1 MVYKVNYYQL
11 CQNYTNLNITAI
23 VTSGFP
29 SLSDYNCA
37 FL

>member
-1 MVYKVNYYQL
+1 MVYKVNQYQL

-23 VTSGFP
+23 VTSGFH
-29 SLSDYNCA
+29 SLSDYDCE